1 MGRLQ
6 ISEAL
11 PGPKYAEASNI
22 FTSITFYISTHL
34 VGKVDVSLDHHGLE
48 LLEVIH
54 GQNRRQHEV
63 VQLLVHRGGYDL
75 HTTHT
80 IFL

>member
-1 MGRLQ
+1 
-6 ISEAL
+6 
-11 PGPKYAEASNI
+11 
-22 FTSITFYISTHL
+22 
-34 VGKVDVSLDHHGLE
+34 